1 MKIEDKYAKFLL
13 KAVKYI
19 FKKFLE
25 DENIKEVFELDRKGK
40 INQIV
45 IEFSG
50 SLKGEIIIHLPQDTL
65 KQITK
70 KFIGTSDEKKL
81 KQYYQDV
88 GGEVVN
94 QVTGTFAN
102 QMQYEGHNIILTPPE
117 FNDDPILMKALYENI
132 NIYFDSSY
140 GPFEVDLYFREN

>member
-1 MKIEDKYAKFLL
+1 MRVEETYAKFLL
-13 KAVKYI
+13 RAVKYI

-25 DENIKEVFELDRKGK
+25 DENIKEVFEFNTKGK
-40 INQIV
+40 LNQII
-45 IEFSG
+45 IEISG
-50 SLKGEIIIHLPQDTL
+50 TLRGEIIIHLPQNTL

-81 KQYYQDV
+81 RQYYKDV
-88 GGEVVN
+88 SGEVVN
-94 QVTGTFAN
+94 QITGTFAN

-117 FNDDPILMKALYENI
+117 FNDDPISMKALYENI
-132 NIYFDSSY
+132 NMYFDSSY